1 MYSLMTDIVM
11 SGQLNVVSDYVV
23 KVIEIDMID

>member
-1 MYSLMTDIVM
+1 MHLPTHHVDRRIPE
-11 SGQLNVVSDYVV
+11 LSDYVV